1 MRTVIKV
8 ERTNCCV
15 FNNSLNREIASLG
28 GVYGV
33 NIDNYKNEVTI
44 DHTDE
49 VNFSEIFSKL
59 KENGYNPLDEG
70 KYEKTDYSKIDYSG
84 LFQE

>member
-8 ERTNCCV
+8 ERVNCCV

-70 KYEKTDYSKIDYSG
+70 KYEKTDYNKIDYSG

>member
-1 MRTVIKV
+1 MRTLIKV

-15 FNNSLNREIASLG
+15 FNNSLNRDIASLG

-33 NIDNYKNEVTI
+33 NIDNYKNEVTV

-49 VNFSEIFSKL
+49 VDFSEIFTKL

-70 KYEKTDYSKIDYSG
+70 KYGKPDYSKTDYSG

>member
-15 FNNSLNREIASLG
+15 FNNSLNRDIASLG

-33 NIDNYKNEVTI
+33 NIDNYRNEVTV

-49 VNFSEIFSKL
+49 VDFSEIFLKL
-59 KENGYNPLDEG
+59 KENGYSPLDEG
-70 KYEKTDYSKIDYSG
+70 KYGKPGYSKTYYNG

>member
-8 ERTNCCV
+8 ERVNCCV

>member
-15 FNNSLNREIASLG
+15 FNNSLNRDIASLG

-33 NIDNYKNEVTI
+33 NIDNYRNEVTV

-49 VNFSEIFSKL
+49 VDFSEIFLKL
-59 KENGYNPLDEG
+59 KENGYSPLDEG
-70 KYEKTDYSKIDYSG
+70 KYGKTGYSKTYYNG

>member
-1 MRTVIKV
+1 MRTAIKV

-15 FNNSLNREIASLG
+15 FNNSLNRDIASLG

-33 NIDNYKNEVTI
+33 NIDNYRNEVTV

-49 VNFSEIFSKL
+49 VDFSEIFLKL

-70 KYEKTDYSKIDYSG
+70 KYGKAGYSKTDYDG

>member
-8 ERTNCCV
+8 ERVNCCV

-70 KYEKTDYSKIDYSG
+70 KYEKTDYNKIDYNG

>member
-1 MRTVIKV
+1 MRTIIKV
-8 ERTNCCV
+8 ERANCCV

-28 GVYGV
+28 GVYAV
-33 NIDNYKNEVTI
+33 NVDNYRNEITV

-49 VNFSEIFSKL
+49 VNFSEIFTKL

-70 KYEKTDYSKIDYSG
+70 KYGNGDSSKTDYDG

>member
-15 FNNSLNREIASLG
+15 FNNSLNRDIASLG

-33 NIDNYKNEVTI
+33 NIDNYRNEVTV

-49 VNFSEIFSKL
+49 VDFSEIFLKL
-59 KENGYNPLDEG
+59 KENGYSPLDEG
-70 KYEKTDYSKIDYSG
+70 KYRKTGYSRTYYNG

>member
-8 ERTNCCV
+8 ERVNCCV

-70 KYEKTDYSKIDYSG
+70 KYEKTDYTKIDYSG